1 MVYANGRQKIITN
14 SYSAVSASSSEV
26 QIISQALYATCIHI
40 TYQFASETS
49 HVIITDHYSHS
60 RVANNI
66 CKSKARLLTVIV
78 VRRCVVIMRL
88 ELYCFCCLLHT
99 QQVKCE
105 LGNTAC
111 TLVFSPHHHNR
122 TIALATKNA
131 GHMTRLMQADFDKL
145 ESNPRKYDKK
155 SDIQL
160 HVINSKHKPSNTRY
174 YVKHTLVKA
183 TDLFKTIHN
192 TTSFLV
198 NITGLF
204 WRISTNCP

>member
-26 QIISQALYATCIHI
+26 QIISQALYATCIHHD
-40 TYQFASETS
+40 ANRC

-78 VRRCVVIMRL
+78 VRRYVVIMRL

-145 ESNPRKYDKK
+145 ESNTRKYD
-155 SDIQL
+155 
-160 HVINSKHKPSNTRY
+160 
-174 YVKHTLVKA
+174 
-183 TDLFKTIHN
+183 
-192 TTSFLV
+192 
-198 NITGLF
+198 
-204 WRISTNCP
+204 